1 MRAALLETLRGRFGA
16 LPASDDAGMDQ
27 MSGRVRLQTLVLLRW
42 IAIVGQL
49 LAILFVHF
57 GLNFRLPLL
66 PALGIVGVSA
76 LLNILLF
83 VVYPTAKR
91 LSEIG
96 AAGYLAF
103 DLLQLGLLLFLTG
116 GIDNPFALLILV
128 PVTVSATILTLR
140 STVLLGLV
148 AFTLAVLLT
157 LYHLPLPWSDPA
169 ALAMPP
175 LYRWGHLM
183 ALVLGT
189 LFIAAYAWQ
198 VAEEARRMSDALA
211 ATQLA
216 LAQEQQVSALGSLA
230 AAAAHELGSPLGTI
244 AVVVKELGRDTPADN
259 PIAEDLALLQSQV
272 ERCRDILARLSRRP
286 SANADAEAF
295 SDLGIANLIE
305 VAAQP
310 WRRANIDFAVTLNGA
325 GTAPNLPRRP
335 EIIHGLSNLLQ
346 NAMEFART
354 RVTVE
359 VGWDDKQIRLLIL
372 DDGPGMNVDILS
384 ALGEPYVTSRPDSGG
399 MGLGVFIA
407 MNLLRRSGAG
417 VTFANRPGGGTQV
430 AVIWPREI
438 LVRRPA

>member
-1 MRAALLETLRGRFGA
+1 MPALLETLRDRLGPHVGQTEEFA
-16 LPASDDAGMDQ
+16 
-27 MSGRVRLQTLVLLRW
+27 GRVRLQTLVLLRW
-42 IAIVGQL
+42 IAIIGQL

-57 GLNFRLPLL
+57 GLNFKLPLL
-66 PALGIVGVSA
+66 PALSVVAVSA

-83 VVYPTAKR
+83 IVYPTSKR
-91 LSEIG
+91 LSAAG

-103 DLLQLGLLLFLTG
+103 DLVQLCILLFLTG
-116 GIDNPFALLILV
+116 GIDNPFTVLILV

-140 STVLLGLV
+140 STAILGAL
-148 AFTLAVLLT
+148 AFTLTVLMT
-157 LYHLPLPWSDPA
+157 VYHSPLPWHDPTEVA
-169 ALAMPP
+169 QPP
-175 LYRWGHLM
+175 LLQWGNLI

-211 ATQLA
+211 ATQMA
-216 LAQEQQVSALGSLA
+216 LAREQQVSALGGLA

-244 AVVVKELGRDTPADN
+244 AVVVKEMAREVPPDSSL
-259 PIAEDLALLQSQV
+259 AEDIALLQSQV

-286 SANADAEAF
+286 SASSDQEAF

-305 VAAQP
+305 MAAQP
-310 WRRANIDFAVTLNGA
+310 WRRDAVAFSVKLVDDGQ
-325 GTAPNLPRRP
+325 APNLPRRP

-346 NAMEFART
+346 NAMEFASSH
-354 RVTVE
+354 VWVE
-359 VGWDDKQIRLLIL
+359 VGWDEKVISLRIL
-372 DDGPGMNVDILS
+372 DDGPGLNVDILS

-417 VTFANRPGGGTQV
+417 VSFANRPGGGTQV
-430 AVIWPREI
+430 SVAWPRS
-438 LVRRPA
+438 VVNRSS